1 MCAKAYREKV
11 VNPFLNKIW
20 GVVNLLVARAKS
32 CFMEL
37 RKVQQELY
45 TVKEENADLKWECKE
60 LKEKQRYQ
68 KEQYEELDRE
78 NDELR
83 EDSWKLECFKEY
95 LPREMYEQIVDMA
108 EGQHERE
115 RNR

>member
-1 MCAKAYREKV
+1 MK
-11 VNPFLNKIW
+11 PFLNKIW

-45 TVKEENADLKWECKE
+45 RVKEENADLKWECKE

-68 KEQYEELDRE
+68 KEQYEELNRE

-83 EDSWKLECFKEY
+83 ENSRKLNYFKEY
-95 LPREMYEQIVDMA
+95 LPRETYERIVDIA
-108 EGQHERE
+108 ERDKEIGRY
-115 RNR
+115 R